1 MPLPTII
8 QGPCKIVLDSGDIY
22 TEGDITLKR
31 TRDTFNPKS
40 QLGNLGARL
49 KSEKVVLSFKPVGI
63 LTAAVFGKVCPYGT
77 AAETVAS
84 GASAMP
90 GFPVCT
96 KTVVVHSII
105 QDKKWTFT
113 KAGVTKM
120 PTLNL
125 SAGKTAFGDMEITCI
140 GDVSK
145 EPNAADFLG
154 VISATA
160 EWGTGMNEQTIVTLP
175 WSLAVGGRTT
185 PFDAVGAQEGFEL
198 DPGMSV
204 KEIMDENVGIASI
217 VLENVEPKLKFAPN
231 NLTSLQIDELLGWGV
246 AFTGNANLKP
256 GQAIGRGFGTGNSYA
271 AEDFVLT
278 ATDHAGRALTVTLFA
293 AGAQDYDATFG
304 VGTHQ
309 HRMVQVVPR
318 QAFTAGVKQKMFDLA
333 IA

>member
-31 TRDTFNPKS
+31 SRDTFNPRS

-84 GASAMP
+84 GAAAMP

-105 QDKKWTFT
+105 QDQKWTFT

-120 PTLNL
+120 PSVNL

-145 EPNAADFLG
+145 QPDAADYLG

-160 EWGTGMNEQTIVTLP
+160 AWGTGMDESTIVTLP
-175 WSLAVGGRTT
+175 WSLAIGGRST

-198 DPGMSV
+198 TLDMST
-204 KEIMDENVGIASI
+204 KEIFDENVGIASI

-231 NLTSLQIDELLGWGV
+231 NLNSLQIDELCHWGV
-246 AFTGNANLKP
+246 VTAGNDNLKP
-256 GQAIGRGFGTGNSYA
+256 GQAIARGFGTANSYA
-271 AEDFVLT
+271 AENYVLT
-278 ATDHAGRALTVTLFA
+278 ATDHTGRVLTFSLYA

-309 HRMVQVVPR
+309 HRMIQVVPM
-318 QAFTAGVKQKMFDLA
+318 QKFTTGVKQKMMDFA
-333 IA
+333 VA